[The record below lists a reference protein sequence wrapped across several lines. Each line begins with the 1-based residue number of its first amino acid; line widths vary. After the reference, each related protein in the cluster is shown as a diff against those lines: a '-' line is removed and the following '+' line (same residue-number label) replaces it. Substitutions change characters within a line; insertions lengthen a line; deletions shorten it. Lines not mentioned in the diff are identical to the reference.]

1 LARINTIFLVRN
13 AEGFGT
19 QAQLIDVYEGIAMNA
34 RYVSYSMQLALPLG
48 VNLPQAVYAVRAGS
62 AAQGVDEVNSASTEE
77 WPLLLTPILSG
88 EDGRARM
95 EAVFHVAAQQD
106 VRAPS
111 QAVAAGG

>member
-1 LARINTIFLVRN
+1 MSRNFPDFSHVLVW
-13 AEGFGT
+13 T
-19 QAQLIDVYEGIAMNA
+19 YLTSSQ
-34 RYVSYSMQLALPLG
+34 
-48 VNLPQAVYAVRAGS
+48 QAVYAVRAGS